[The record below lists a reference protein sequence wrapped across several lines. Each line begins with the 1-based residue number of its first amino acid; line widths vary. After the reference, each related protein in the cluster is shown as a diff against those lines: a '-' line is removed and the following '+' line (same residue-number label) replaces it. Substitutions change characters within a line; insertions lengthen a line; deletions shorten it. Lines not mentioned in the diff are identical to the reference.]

1 MSDEGNDGGDMNLR
15 LSKCGDWLSAP
26 ALKLGDADRVA
37 RCTGVAGRDIST
49 GGPKE
54 PCDS

>member
-26 ALKLGDADRVA
+26 ALKLGDAERVA